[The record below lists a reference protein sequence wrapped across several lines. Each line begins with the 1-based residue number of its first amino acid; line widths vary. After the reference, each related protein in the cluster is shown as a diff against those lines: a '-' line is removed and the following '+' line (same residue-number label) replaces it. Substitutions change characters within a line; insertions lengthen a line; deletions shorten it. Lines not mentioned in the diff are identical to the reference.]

1 VITILRG
8 PFCRK
13 QQIEVLSGRVDLR
26 PPKIIVGISLTL
38 LGERDY
44 LPSGVI
50 TLPAILDTGF
60 NRILE
65 IDEWHLV
72 RWAGIHKQRLDP
84 IETDKSHEGRKY
96 DLYRANLWLHRTPYV
111 GPRMPRDRSPILL
124 RKSDQVRV
132 MSPIGKPNPRLP
144 LLGLGALIANNLQV
158 RLDGEHTRFR
168 IYKSLRTTLSDL
180 YHKFLDE

>member
-8 PFCRK
+8 SFLRD
-13 QQIEVLSGRVDLR
+13 QEIEVLSSRVDLR

-38 LGERDY
+38 VGEGNR
-44 LPSGVI
+44 LPAGVI

-72 RWAGIHKQRLDP
+72 RWAGIHKQHLDP
-84 IETDKSHEGRKY
+84 IETDKVHEGRKY
-96 DLYRANLWLHRTPYV
+96 DLCRANLWLHGTPYK
-111 GPRMPRDRSPILL
+111 GPKTPRARLPLLL
-124 RKSDQVRV
+124 RKSTEVRV

-144 LLGLGALIANNLQV
+144 LLGLRALIANRLQV
-158 RLDGEHTRFR
+158 WIDGEHTRFR
-168 IYKSLRTTLSDL
+168 IYKSLRATLSDW
-180 YHKFLDE
+180 YHESVG